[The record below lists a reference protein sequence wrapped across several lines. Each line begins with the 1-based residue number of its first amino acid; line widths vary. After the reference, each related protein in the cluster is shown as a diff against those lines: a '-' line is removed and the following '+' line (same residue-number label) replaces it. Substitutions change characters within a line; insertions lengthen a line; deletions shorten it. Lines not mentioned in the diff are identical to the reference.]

1 MTFKRQFF
9 LALACAFS
17 LLLCSSAQAE
27 AQENITLNFVNA
39 DIQSVVKTVGMIT
52 GKNFIL
58 DPRVNGTVNI
68 MSNGPVA
75 RELVYPTLLSA
86 LRLQGFAAVEENG
99 FTKIVPEADAK
110 LNNSLTNEGSVVRGR
125 GDRIV
130 TQVYQLQYESAA
142 QLLPV
147 LRPLITPNN
156 VIAAYPNNNTLVIT
170 DYAENIRRLLKII
183 AAIDVP
189 AGGEIQ
195 AIKLQYASAVD
206 VGSLITRVMPETAAP
221 SIPGVTPRLLISID
235 PRTNSLLVRSDN
247 QTIVNRIRAL
257 VTGMDIPT
265 ATTGNIHV
273 VYLRNAE
280 ATKLAEVLRGL
291 ISGQPATAPSA
302 APSPAGGQLGQQAG
316 LQAAQQQGAAAA
328 SGGSGGAISSSIQA
342 YPATNSL
349 IIIAPDHVYNSLR
362 HVIDKLDARRA
373 QVFIEALIVEVSSTQ
388 AAEFGIQWQYL
399 GGSVNNGSSSTSI
412 FGGTNFPAAGK
423 ITDIAANP
431 NLAGGGLNLGL
442 VRGTIKILG
451 QEILNIPA
459 LARALESEAKANIL
473 SAPTLMTL
481 DNEEAKIVVGEN
493 VAFVTGSFTQP
504 TGGTGTNPFQTFERK
519 DVGLTLKIKPQVSE
533 GGSVKLQISQE
544 VSSVKSGTGS
554 ALNGPTTNKR
564 SIDSTVLADDGQFVV
579 LGGLIQD
586 DVNNG
591 ADKVPLLGDIP
602 ILGNLFRYEK
612 RDRRKTNL
620 MVFLR
625 PVVLRDASSTA
636 SLTSDRYDY
645 IRNEQIQIKPDHHFM
660 LPDMPVPVLPE
671 PNKPSNS
678 GKALD
683 MSKFDDNSRLLTP
696 PVPKNIPQNIPQV
709 VPLAPPAPAPSGTQL
724 PPDAP
729 RYIEPAPRPPG
740 Q

>member
-1 MTFKRQFF
+1 MTFKRNFW
-9 LALACAFS
+9 
-17 LLLCSSAQAE
+17 LLLAWLFFASFPSAVQAE
-27 AQENITLNFVNA
+27 PVTLNFVNA
-39 DIQSVVKTVGMIT
+39 DIQSVIKTVGIIT
-52 GKNFIL
+52 NKNFIL
-58 DPRVNGTVNI
+58 DPRVNGTINI
-68 MSNGPVA
+68 VSNGPVA
-75 RELVYPTLLSA
+75 RELVYDALLSA

-110 LNNSLTNEGSVVRGR
+110 LNRSPINEGSVVRGR

-183 AAIDVP
+183 ASIDVP
-189 AGGEIQ
+189 AGGEVQ
-195 AIKLQYASAVD
+195 TIKLQYASAVD
-206 VGSLITRVMPETAAP
+206 VGGLIARVMPETAAP
-221 SIPGVTPRLLISID
+221 SIPGVSPRLLVSVD

-247 QTIVNRIRAL
+247 PSVVTRIRAL
-257 VTGMDIPT
+257 VAGMDIPT

-291 ISGQPATAPSA
+291 MSGQPATAPSA
-302 APSPAGGQLGQQAG
+302 APAPAGAQLGQQAG
-316 LQAAQQQGAAAA
+316 LQTAQTASAA
-328 SGGSGGAISSSIQA
+328 SSSSSQVSSSIQA

-362 HVIDKLDARRA
+362 HVIEKLDARRA

-399 GGSVNNGSSSTSI
+399 GGSVTNGASSTTV
-412 FGGTNFPAAGK
+412 FGGTNYANAGTGN
-423 ITDIAANP
+423 INNAAANP
-431 NLAGGGLNLGL
+431 AGIGGGLNLGL

-459 LARALESEAKANIL
+459 LARALESEAKTNIL

-481 DNEEAKIVVGEN
+481 DNEEAKIVVGQN
-493 VAFVTGSFTQP
+493 VAFVTGSYTQP

-544 VSSVKSGTGS
+544 VSSVAPGTSS
-554 ALNGPTTNKR
+554 AANGPTTNKR
-564 SIDSTVLADDGQFVV
+564 SFDQTVLADDGQFVV

-591 ADKVPLLGDIP
+591 ADKVPLLGNIP

-612 RDRRKTNL
+612 RDRTKTNL

-625 PVVLRDASSTA
+625 PVVLRDAASTA
-636 SLTSDRYDY
+636 TLTGDRYDY
-645 IRNEQIQIKPDHHFM
+645 IRKEQIQVKPEYNFM
-660 LPDMPVPVLPE
+660 LPDMPVPVLP
-671 PNKPSNS
+671 NVGNANDTSQ
-678 GKALD
+678 LI
-683 MSKFDDNSRLLTP
+683 SRP
-696 PVPKNIPQNIPQV
+696 IPRNIPQV
-709 VPLAPPAPAPSGTQL
+709 VPLMPPAPTSPPSSTT
-724 PPDAP
+724 PPASMPVESP
-729 RYIEPAPRPPG
+729 RYTEPATRPPG

>member
-1 MTFKRQFF
+1 MTFKRNFW
-9 LALACAFS
+9 
-17 LLLCSSAQAE
+17 LLLAWLFFASFPPAVQAE
-27 AQENITLNFVNA
+27 PVTLNFVNA
-39 DIQSVVKTVGMIT
+39 DIQSVIKTVGIIT
-52 GKNFIL
+52 NKNFIL
-58 DPRVNGTVNI
+58 DPRVNGTINI
-68 MSNGPVA
+68 VSNGPVA
-75 RELVYPTLLSA
+75 RELVYDTLLSA

-110 LNNSLTNEGSVVRGR
+110 LNRSPINEGSVVRGR

-183 AAIDVP
+183 ASIDVP
-189 AGGEIQ
+189 AGGEVQ
-195 AIKLQYASAVD
+195 TIKLQYASAVD
-206 VGSLITRVMPETAAP
+206 VGGLIARVMPETAAP
-221 SIPGVTPRLLISID
+221 SIPGVSPRLLVSVD

-247 QTIVNRIRAL
+247 PSVVTRIRAL
-257 VTGMDIPT
+257 VAGMDIPT

-291 ISGQPATAPSA
+291 MSGQPATAPSA
-302 APSPAGGQLGQQAG
+302 APAPAGAQLGQQAG
-316 LQAAQQQGAAAA
+316 LQTAQTASAA
-328 SGGSGGAISSSIQA
+328 SSSSSQVSSSIQA

-362 HVIDKLDARRA
+362 HVIEKLDARRA

-399 GGSVNNGSSSTSI
+399 GGSVTNGASSTTV
-412 FGGTNFPAAGK
+412 FGGTNYANAGTGN
-423 ITDIAANP
+423 INNAAANP
-431 NLAGGGLNLGL
+431 AGIGGGLNLGL

-459 LARALESEAKANIL
+459 LARALESEAKTNIL

-481 DNEEAKIVVGEN
+481 DNEEAKIVVGQN
-493 VAFVTGSFTQP
+493 VAFVTGSYTQP

-544 VSSVKSGTGS
+544 VSSVAPGTSS
-554 ALNGPTTNKR
+554 AANGPTTNKR
-564 SIDSTVLADDGQFVV
+564 SFDQTVLADDGQFVV

-591 ADKVPLLGDIP
+591 ADKVPLLGNIP

-612 RDRRKTNL
+612 RDRTKTNL

-625 PVVLRDASSTA
+625 PVVLRDAASTA
-636 SLTSDRYDY
+636 TLTGDRYDY
-645 IRNEQIQIKPDHHFM
+645 IRKEQIQVKPEYNFM
-660 LPDMPVPVLPE
+660 LPDMPVPVLP
-671 PNKPSNS
+671 NIGNANDTSQ
-678 GKALD
+678 LI
-683 MSKFDDNSRLLTP
+683 SRP
-696 PVPKNIPQNIPQV
+696 IPRNIPQV
-709 VPLAPPAPAPSGTQL
+709 VPLMPPAPTSPPSSTT
-724 PPDAP
+724 PPASMPVESP
-729 RYIEPAPRPPG
+729 RYTEPATRPPG

>member
-1 MTFKRQFF
+1 MPFKRQTWMT
-9 LALACAFS
+9 LICALAISVAPAA
-17 LLLCSSAQAE
+17 SAAE
-27 AQENITLNFVNA
+27 PHENITLNFVNA

-110 LNNSLTNEGSVVRGR
+110 LNNSLTNEGREVRGR

-183 AAIDVP
+183 TAIDIP
-189 AGGEIQ
+189 SGGEVQ
-195 AIKLQYASAVD
+195 TIKLEYASAVD
-206 VGSLITRVMPETAAP
+206 IGSLITRVMPETAAP
-221 SIPGVTPRLLISID
+221 NIPGVSPRILVSVD
-235 PRTNSLLVRSDN
+235 PRTNSLLIRSDN
-247 QTIVNRIRAL
+247 PTVVTRIRAL
-257 VTGMDIPT
+257 VAGMDIPT
-265 ATTGNIHV
+265 AANGNIHV

-291 ISGQPATAPSA
+291 MSGQPASAPSA
-302 APSPAGGQLGQQAG
+302 SPAPATNQLGQQAG
-316 LQAAQQQGAAAA
+316 IQSGQQGAAASSA
-328 SGGSGGAISSSIQA
+328 STQISSSIQA

-349 IIIAPDHVYNSLR
+349 IIIAPDNVYNSLR

-399 GGSVNNGSSSTSI
+399 GGSVSNGTGGGTSV
-412 FGGTNFPAAGK
+412 FGGTNYNNAGNGN
-423 ITDIAANP
+423 INNAAANP
-431 NLAGGGLNLGL
+431 AGIGGGLNLGL

-451 QEILNIPA
+451 KEILNIPA
-459 LARALESEAKANIL
+459 LARALESEAKTNIL
-473 SAPTLMTL
+473 STPTLLTL
-481 DNEEAKIVVGEN
+481 DNEEAKIVVGKN
-493 VAFVTGSFTQP
+493 VAFVTGSFTQSS
-504 TGGTGTNPFQTFERK
+504 GGTGTNPFQTFERK

-544 VSSVKSGTGS
+544 VSSVDPATSS
-554 ALNGPTTNKR
+554 SSNGPTTNKR
-564 SIDSTVLADDGQFVV
+564 SIDSTVLADDGQFIV

-602 ILGNLFRYEK
+602 FLGNLFRYEK
-612 RDRRKTNL
+612 RDRTKTNL

-625 PVVLRDASSTA
+625 PVVLRDANSAA
-636 SLTSDRYDY
+636 SLTGDRYDY
-645 IRNEQIQIKPDHHFM
+645 IRKEQIQVKPEYNFM
-660 LPDMPVPVLPE
+660 LPDMPIPVLPE
-671 PNKPSNS
+671 L
-678 GKALD
+678 GK
-683 MSKFDDNSRLLTP
+683 FGDNSRLIVP
-696 PVPKNIPQNIPQV
+696 PVTSKSIPQIVPIVPPLFTPIP
-709 VPLAPPAPAPSGTQL
+709 PPPTET
-724 PPDAP
+724 P
-729 RYIEPAPRPPG
+729 RYTEPTTKPPG

>member
-1 MTFKRQFF
+1 MTFKRNFW
-9 LALACAFS
+9 
-17 LLLCSSAQAE
+17 LLLAWLIFASFPPTAQAE
-27 AQENITLNFVNA
+27 PVTLNFVNA
-39 DIQSVVKTVGMIT
+39 DIQSVIKTVGIIT
-52 GKNFIL
+52 NKNFIL
-58 DPRVNGTVNI
+58 DPRVNGTINI
-68 MSNGPVA
+68 VSNGPVA
-75 RELVYPTLLSA
+75 RELVYDTLLSA

-110 LNNSLTNEGSVVRGR
+110 LNRSPINEGSVVRGR

-183 AAIDVP
+183 ASIDVP
-189 AGGEIQ
+189 AGGEVQ
-195 AIKLQYASAVD
+195 TIKLQYASAVD
-206 VGSLITRVMPETAAP
+206 VGGLIARVMPETAAP
-221 SIPGVTPRLLISID
+221 SIPGVSPRLLVSVD

-247 QTIVNRIRAL
+247 PSVVTRIRAL
-257 VTGMDIPT
+257 VAGMDIPT

-291 ISGQPATAPSA
+291 MSGQPATAPSA
-302 APSPAGGQLGQQAG
+302 APAPAGAQLGQQAG
-316 LQAAQQQGAAAA
+316 LQTAQTASAA
-328 SGGSGGAISSSIQA
+328 SSSSQVSSSIQA

-362 HVIDKLDARRA
+362 HVIEKLDARRA

-399 GGSVNNGSSSTSI
+399 GGSVKNGASSTTV
-412 FGGTNFPAAGK
+412 FGGTNYDNAGNAGSGN
-423 ITDIAANP
+423 INNAAANP
-431 NLAGGGLNLGL
+431 AGIGGGLNLGL

-459 LARALESEAKANIL
+459 LARALESEAKTNIL

-481 DNEEAKIVVGEN
+481 DNEEAKIVVGQN
-493 VAFVTGSFTQP
+493 VAFVTGSYTQP

-544 VSSVKSGTGS
+544 VSSVAPGTSS
-554 ALNGPTTNKR
+554 AANGPTTNKR
-564 SIDSTVLADDGQFVV
+564 SFDQTVLADDGQFVV

-591 ADKVPLLGDIP
+591 ADKVPLLGNIP

-612 RDRRKTNL
+612 RDRTKTNL

-625 PVVLRDASSTA
+625 PVVLRDAASTA
-636 SLTSDRYDY
+636 TLTGDRYDY
-645 IRNEQIQIKPDHHFM
+645 IRKEQIQVKPEYNFM
-660 LPDMPVPVLPE
+660 LPDMPVPVLP
-671 PNKPSNS
+671 NVGNANDTSQ
-678 GKALD
+678 LI
-683 MSKFDDNSRLLTP
+683 SRP
-696 PVPKNIPQNIPQV
+696 IPRNIPQV
-709 VPLAPPAPAPSGTQL
+709 VPLMPPAPTSAPASTT
-724 PPDAP
+724 PPASMPAESP
-729 RYIEPAPRPPG
+729 RYTEPITRPPG

>member
-1 MTFKRQFF
+1 MTFKRKLWLV
-9 LALACAFS
+9 LAWVYFACFS
-17 LLLCSSAQAE
+17 IGAKAE
-27 AQENITLNFVNA
+27 PITLNFVNA
-39 DIQSVVKTVGMIT
+39 DIQSVIKTVGMIT
-52 GKNFIL
+52 NKNFIL
-58 DPRVNGTVNI
+58 DPRVNGTINI
-68 MSNGPVA
+68 VSNGPVA
-75 RELVYPTLLSA
+75 RDLVYPTLLSA
-86 LRLQGFAAVEENG
+86 LRLQGFTAVEENG

-110 LNNSLTNEGSVVRGR
+110 LNNSLISEGKDVRGR

-189 AGGEIQ
+189 AGGDVQ
-195 AIKLQYASAVD
+195 TIKLEYASAVD
-206 VGSLITRVMPETAAP
+206 IGSLITRVMPETAAP
-221 SIPGVTPRLLISID
+221 NIPGVTPRILVSVD

-247 QTIVNRIRAL
+247 PSVVSRIRAL
-257 VTGMDIPT
+257 VAGMDIPS
-265 ATTGNIHV
+265 AATGNIHV

-291 ISGQPATAPSA
+291 MSGQPATAPGA
-302 APSPAGGQLGQQAG
+302 APAAAAAGQLGQQAG
-316 LQAAQQQGAAAA
+316 LQAAQQPGAAAA
-328 SGGSGGAISSSIQA
+328 SGGSGAVSSSIQA
-342 YPATNSL
+342 YAATNSL
-349 IIIAPDHVYNSLR
+349 IIIAPDNVYNALR

-399 GGSVNNGSSSTSI
+399 GGSVTNGSGNTSV
-412 FGGTNFPAAGK
+412 FGGTNYNNAGAGN
-423 ITDIAANP
+423 INNAAANP
-431 NLAGGGLNLGL
+431 AGIGGGLNLGL

-451 QEILNIPA
+451 KDILNIPA
-459 LARALESEAKANIL
+459 LARALESEAKTNIL
-473 SAPTLMTL
+473 STPTLLTL
-481 DNEEAKIVVGEN
+481 DNEEAKIVVGKN
-493 VAFVTGSFTQP
+493 VAFVTGSFTQSS
-504 TGGTGTNPFQTFERK
+504 GGTGTNPFQTFERK

-544 VSSVKSGTGS
+544 VSSVDPATSS
-554 ALNGPTTNKR
+554 SVNGPTTNKR
-564 SIDSTVLADDGQFVV
+564 SIDSTVLADDGQFIV

-591 ADKVPLLGDIP
+591 ADKVPFLGDIP

-612 RDRRKTNL
+612 RDRSKTNL

-625 PVVLRDASSTA
+625 PVVLRDAASAA
-636 SLTSDRYDY
+636 SLTGDRYDY
-645 IRNEQIQIKPDHHFM
+645 IRKEQIQVKPEYNFM
-660 LPDMPVPVLPE
+660 LPDMPVTVLPE
-671 PNKPSNS
+671 IS
-678 GKALD
+678 KANE
-683 MSKFDDNSRLLTP
+683 MSKSPDASQFGDNSRLITP
-696 PVPKNIPQNIPQV
+696 PIPRNIPSV
-709 VPLAPPAPAPSGTQL
+709 VPVAPVAAPPTQL
-724 PPDAP
+724 PPPEAP
-729 RYIEPAPRPPG
+729 RYIEPATKPPG

>member
-1 MTFKRQFF
+1 MTFKRKIW
-9 LALACAFS
+9 
-17 LLLCSSAQAE
+17 LLLAWLCSAWLSATAFAE
-27 AQENITLNFVNA
+27 PITLNFVNA
-39 DIQSVVKTVGMIT
+39 DIQSVIKTVGMIT
-52 GKNFIL
+52 NKNFIL
-58 DPRVNGTVNI
+58 DPRVNGTINI
-68 MSNGPVA
+68 VSNGPVS
-75 RELVYPTLLSA
+75 RDLVYPTLLSA

-110 LNNSLTNEGSVVRGR
+110 LNNSLTNEGREVRGR

-189 AGGEIQ
+189 AGGEVQ
-195 AIKLQYASAVD
+195 TIKLQYASAVD

-221 SIPGVTPRLLISID
+221 AIPGVSPRLLVSVD

-247 QTIVNRIRAL
+247 PSVVTRIRSL
-257 VTGMDIPT
+257 VAGMDIPT

-291 ISGQPATAPSA
+291 MSGQPATAPSA
-302 APSPAGGQLGQQAG
+302 APAPGAGQLGQQAG
-316 LQAAQQQGAAAA
+316 VQAAQQSAAAA
-328 SGGSGGAISSSIQA
+328 GGSGAISSSIQA

-349 IIIAPDHVYNSLR
+349 IIIAPDNVYNSLR

-388 AAEFGIQWQYL
+388 ASEFGVQWQYL
-399 GGSVNNGSSSTSI
+399 GGSVSNGTGNTTV
-412 FGGTNFPAAGK
+412 FGGTNFPAAGR
-423 ITDIAANP
+423 INDVATNP
-431 NLAGGGLNLGL
+431 NNVGGGLNLGL
-442 VRGTIKILG
+442 VRGTIKVLG
-451 QEILNIPA
+451 VEILNIPA
-459 LARALESEAKANIL
+459 LARALESQAKANIL

-481 DNEEAKIVVGEN
+481 DNEEAKIVVGQN

-544 VSSVKSGTGS
+544 VSSVEPGTGS

-564 SIDSTVLADDGQFVV
+564 SFDQTVLADDGQFVV

-612 RDRRKTNL
+612 RDRVKRNL

-625 PVVLRDASSTA
+625 PVVLRDAASTA
-636 SLTSDRYDY
+636 SLTGDRYDY
-645 IRNEQIQIKPDHHFM
+645 IRKEQIQVKPEYNFM
-660 LPDMPVPVLPE
+660 LPDMPVPVLPDLGSTGE
-671 PNKPSNS
+671 AS
-678 GKALD
+678 G
-683 MSKFDDNSRLLTP
+683 LLTRP
-696 PVPKNIPQNIPQV
+696 ISRNIPQV
-709 VPLAPPAPAPSGTQL
+709 VPVL
-724 PPDAP
+724 PPEPSLVPLSPSPASPLPQESP
-729 RYIEPAPRPPG
+729 RYTEPSTRPPG

>member
-1 MTFKRQFF
+1 VTFKRKFW
-9 LALACAFS
+9 LVLAWLCSACLSSVALA
-17 LLLCSSAQAE
+17 E
-27 AQENITLNFVNA
+27 PVTLNFVNA
-39 DIQSVVKTVGMIT
+39 DIQSVIKTVGMIT
-52 GKNFIL
+52 NKNFIL
-58 DPRVNGTVNI
+58 DPRVNGTINI
-68 MSNGPVA
+68 VSNGPVA
-75 RELVYPTLLSA
+75 RDLIYPTLLSA

-110 LNNSLTNEGSVVRGR
+110 LNNSLTNEGKEVRGR

-195 AIKLQYASAVD
+195 TIKLEYASAVD
-206 VGSLITRVMPETAAP
+206 VGNLIARVMPETAAP
-221 SIPGVTPRLLISID
+221 NIPGVAPRVLVSVD
-235 PRTNSLLVRSDN
+235 PRTNSLLIRSDN
-247 QTIVNRIRAL
+247 PSLVSRIRAL

-265 ATTGNIHV
+265 ATAGNIHV

-291 ISGQPATAPSA
+291 TSGQPATSPNVPAT
-302 APSPAGGQLGQQAG
+302 PAGGQLGQQAG

-328 SGGSGGAISSSIQA
+328 SSGGSGAVSSSIQA
-342 YPATNSL
+342 YAATNSL

-399 GGSVNNGSSSTSI
+399 GGAVTNGNSGTTV
-412 FGGTNFPAAGK
+412 FGGTNFPKAGSINSVAADPSSVG
-423 ITDIAANP
+423 A
-431 NLAGGGLNLGL
+431 GLNIGL

-451 QEILNIPA
+451 NEILNIPA
-459 LARALESEAKANIL
+459 LARALEGQVKTNIL
-473 SAPTLMTL
+473 STPTLLTL
-481 DNEEAKIVVGEN
+481 DNEEAKIVVGQN

-544 VSSVKSGTGS
+544 VSSVVPSTAS
-554 ALNGPTTNKR
+554 SNAGPTTNKR
-564 SIDSTVLADDGQFVV
+564 SIDSTVLVDDGQIIV

-586 DVNNG
+586 NVNNN
-591 ADKVPLLGDIP
+591 ADKVPFLGDIP
-602 ILGNLFRYEK
+602 ILGNLFRYDNRT
-612 RDRRKTNL
+612 RDKTNL

-625 PVVLRDASSTA
+625 PVVLRDAASATA
-636 SLTSDRYDY
+636 LTTDRYDY

-671 PNKPSNS
+671 PNKISNT
-678 GKALD
+678 GKTPDL
-683 MSKFDDNSRLLTP
+683 SKFDDNSRLLTAP
-696 PVPKNIPQNIPQV
+696 IPKNIPQNIPQV
-709 VPLAPPAPAPSGTQL
+709 VPVAPPAPAL
-724 PPDAP
+724 PIPPPPEAP
-729 RYIEPAPRPPG
+729 RYIEPATKPPG

>member
-1 MTFKRQFF
+1 VTFKRKFWLF
-9 LALACAFS
+9 LAW
-17 LLLCSSAQAE
+17 LCSACISSVALAE
-27 AQENITLNFVNA
+27 PVTLNFVNA
-39 DIQSVVKTVGMIT
+39 DIQSVIKTVGMIT
-52 GKNFIL
+52 NKNFIL
-58 DPRVNGTVNI
+58 DPRVNGTINI
-68 MSNGPVA
+68 VSNGPVA

-86 LRLQGFAAVEENG
+86 LRLQGFAAVEEAG

-110 LNNSLTNEGSVVRGR
+110 LNNSLTNEGKEVRGR

-195 AIKLQYASAVD
+195 TIKLQYASAVD

-221 SIPGVTPRLLISID
+221 SIPGVSPRLLVSID
-235 PRTNSLLVRSDN
+235 PRSNSLLIRSDN
-247 QTIVNRIRAL
+247 PTVVNRIRAL
-257 VTGMDIPT
+257 VAGMDIPT

-291 ISGQPATAPSA
+291 TSGQPATAPSA

-328 SGGSGGAISSSIQA
+328 SGGAVSSSIQA

-373 QVFIEALIVEVSSTQ
+373 QVFIEALIVEVSSNQ

-399 GGSVNNGSSSTSI
+399 GGSVTNGSNSTTV
-412 FGGTNFPAAGK
+412 FGGTNFGSGA
-423 ITDIAANP
+423 TAAN
-431 NLAGGGLNLGL
+431 NINNAAQGALGTGLNVGL
-442 VRGTIKILG
+442 VKGTIKILG

-459 LARALESEAKANIL
+459 LARALEGQTKNNIL
-473 SAPTLMTL
+473 STPTLLTL
-481 DNEEAKIVVGEN
+481 DNEEAKIVVGQN

-544 VSSVKSGTGS
+544 VSSVVAATAG
-554 ALNGPTTNKR
+554 ANAGPTTNKR
-564 SIDSTVLADDGQFVV
+564 SIDSTVLVDDGQIIV

-586 DVNNG
+586 SVTNG

-602 ILGNLFRYEK
+602 LIGGLFRYDNRARE
-612 RDRRKTNL
+612 KTNL

-625 PVVLRDASSTA
+625 PVVLRDAA
-636 SLTSDRYDY
+636 SAAALTSDRYDY

-671 PNKPSNS
+671 PSKISDT
-678 GKALD
+678 GKAPD

-696 PVPKNIPQNIPQV
+696 PVPKNIPQNIPQI
-709 VPLAPPAPAPSGTQL
+709 VPLAPPAPSLPTPL
-724 PPDAP
+724 PPEAP
-729 RYIEPAPRPPG
+729 RYIEPATKPPG

>member
-1 MTFKRQFF
+1 MTFKRNFW
-9 LALACAFS
+9 
-17 LLLCSSAQAE
+17 LLLAWLFFASFPPAVQAE
-27 AQENITLNFVNA
+27 PVTLNFVNA
-39 DIQSVVKTVGMIT
+39 DIQSVIKTVGIIT
-52 GKNFIL
+52 NKNFIL
-58 DPRVNGTVNI
+58 DPRVNGTINI
-68 MSNGPVA
+68 VSNGPVA
-75 RELVYPTLLSA
+75 RELVYDTLLSA

-110 LNNSLTNEGSVVRGR
+110 LNRSPINEGSVVRGR

-183 AAIDVP
+183 ASIDVP
-189 AGGEIQ
+189 AGGEVQ
-195 AIKLQYASAVD
+195 TIKLQYASAVD
-206 VGSLITRVMPETAAP
+206 VGGLIARVMPETAAP
-221 SIPGVTPRLLISID
+221 SIPGVSPRLLVSVD

-247 QTIVNRIRAL
+247 PSVVTRIRAL
-257 VTGMDIPT
+257 VAGMDIPT

-291 ISGQPATAPSA
+291 MSGQPATAPSA
-302 APSPAGGQLGQQAG
+302 APAPAGAQLGQQAG
-316 LQAAQQQGAAAA
+316 LQTAQTASAA
-328 SGGSGGAISSSIQA
+328 SSSSSQVSSSIQA

-362 HVIDKLDARRA
+362 HVIEKLDARRA

-399 GGSVNNGSSSTSI
+399 GGSVTNGASSTTV
-412 FGGTNFPAAGK
+412 FGGTNYANAGTGN
-423 ITDIAANP
+423 INNAAANP
-431 NLAGGGLNLGL
+431 AGIGGGLNLGL

-459 LARALESEAKANIL
+459 LARALESEAKTNIL

-481 DNEEAKIVVGEN
+481 DNEEAKIVVGQN
-493 VAFVTGSFTQP
+493 VAFVTGSYTQP

-544 VSSVKSGTGS
+544 VSSVAPGTSS
-554 ALNGPTTNKR
+554 AANGPTTNKR
-564 SIDSTVLADDGQFVV
+564 SFDQTVLADDGQFVV

-591 ADKVPLLGDIP
+591 ADKVPLLGNIP

-612 RDRRKTNL
+612 RDRTKTNL

-625 PVVLRDASSTA
+625 PVVLRDAASTA
-636 SLTSDRYDY
+636 TLTGDRYDY
-645 IRNEQIQIKPDHHFM
+645 IRKEQIQVKPEYNFM
-660 LPDMPVPVLPE
+660 LPDMPVPVLP
-671 PNKPSNS
+671 NVGNANDTSQ
-678 GKALD
+678 LI
-683 MSKFDDNSRLLTP
+683 SRP
-696 PVPKNIPQNIPQV
+696 IPRNIPQV
-709 VPLAPPAPAPSGTQL
+709 VPLMPPAPTSPPSSTT
-724 PPDAP
+724 PPASMPVESP
-729 RYIEPAPRPPG
+729 RYTEPATRPPG